1 MDNRNWSLAAAVRS
15 GKMTREKA
23 LDIYRIPREPDTEI
37 IRYLKKRLE
46 ITDEEYNTVMNNGL
60 KRSWKDFKTYKKR
73 FQLWRPFFFIMAKI
87 NRVTMSFYLKY
98 CFPMPESKK

>member
-1 MDNRNWSLAAAVRS
+1 
-15 GKMTREKA
+15 MTRQDA
-23 LDIYRIPREPDTEI
+23 LDIYSIPRQPDVEI

-46 ITDEEYNTVMNNGL
+46 ITDEEYDKVMINGV

-73 FQLWRPFFFIMAKI
+73 FELWRPFFYVMAKY

-98 CFPMPESKK
+98 CFPMPSNKEVNL